1 MVSVLISFLILVLI
15 LSVIWWVLSLIP
27 LPPPFRMVAQVVIA
41 VIALIYLITL
51 LLPYTVRP

>member
-1 MVSVLISFLILVLI
+1 MLSILVSFLILVLI
-15 LSVIWWVLSLIP
+15 LSVIWWVLTLIP